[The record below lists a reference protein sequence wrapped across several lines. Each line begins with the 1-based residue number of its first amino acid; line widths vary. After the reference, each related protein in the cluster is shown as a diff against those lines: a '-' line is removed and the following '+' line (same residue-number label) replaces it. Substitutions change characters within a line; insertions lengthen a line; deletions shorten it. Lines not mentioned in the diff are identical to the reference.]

1 MTGIWTLRL
10 GLVATIFYLIIL
22 SAASPTISRSASE
35 VSASIDSVV
44 VCPRSRDRLDELDR
58 EIRAIII
65 NGKVTP
71 LISEYSS
78 DFKGIVVWFVE
89 AEEKEIELLKSKVAG
104 VSAFMNMQDNLKC
117 ETSSQSSCS

>member
-10 GLVATIFYLIIL
+10 GFVATIFYLIIL

-117 ETSSQSSCS
+117 ETSSQSSGS